1 MKVKIFDESH
11 EADLEERVNEFLS
24 EHTDI
29 IDIKFQ
35 VSITMFSEEQL
46 NHALET
52 KQKKIVQEWGLG
64 YLKSIYNGEYILNLE
79 TLQKSNIEIKE
90 TEFAIQKL
98 VTDDDKYLLFIQITD
113 ILDESFGDEDLAIM
127 SEEIQKAVR
136 KSNNIAGVVILP
148 SNMEISLITAKLDTL
163 SYAKTLKFSEQDLD
177 FIKSLN
183 LKPDENGVIDYRKP
197 IIETLGNYYKDNITS
212 CVDKSESPYIN
223 LSFSPNK
230 TSSVLDKYFD

>member
-1 MKVKIFDESH
+1 MNPLEYLD
-11 EADLEERVNEFLS
+11 ALEEMQLS
-24 EHTDI
+24 K
-29 IDIKFQ
+29 IKQ
-35 VSITMFSEEQL
+35 DSKQQY
-46 NHALET
+46 T
-52 KQKKIVQEWGLG
+52 KDEVINLLKEVGIG
-64 YLKSIYNGEYILNLE
+64 YRKSIYNGEYILNLD
-79 TLQKSNIEIKE
+79 TLQKSNITIKD
-90 TEFAIQKL
+90 TEFAIQKI

-113 ILDESFGDEDLAIM
+113 ILDESFGEEDLAIM
-127 SEEIQKAVR
+127 AEEIQRAVK

-183 LKPDENGVIDYRKP
+183 LEPDENGVIDYRKS
-197 IIETLGNYYKDNITS
+197 IIETLGDYYKDNITS
-212 CVDKSESPYIN
+212 SVDKSESPYIN

>member
-1 MKVKIFDESH
+1 MNP
-11 EADLEERVNEFLS
+11 LEYL
-24 EHTDI
+24 D
-29 IDIKFQ
+29 
-35 VSITMFSEEQL
+35 
-46 NHALET
+46 ALEKMQLSKIKQDSKQQYT
-52 KQKKIVQEWGLG
+52 KDEVINLLKEVGIG
-64 YLKSIYNGEYILNLE
+64 YRKSIYNGEYILNLE
-79 TLQKSNIEIKE
+79 TLQKSNITIKD

-183 LKPDENGVIDYRKP
+183 LKPDENGVIDYRKST
-197 IIETLGNYYKDNITS
+197 IETLGDYYKDNITS
-212 CVDKSESPYIN
+212 SVDKSESPYVN
-223 LSFSPNK
+223 LNFSPNK
-230 TSSVLDKYFD
+230 TSSVLDKYFY

>member
-1 MKVKIFDESH
+1 MNPLEYLD
-11 EADLEERVNEFLS
+11 ALEEMQLS
-24 EHTDI
+24 K
-29 IDIKFQ
+29 IKQ
-35 VSITMFSEEQL
+35 DSKQQY
-46 NHALET
+46 T
-52 KQKKIVQEWGLG
+52 KDEVINLLKEVGIG
-64 YLKSIYNGEYILNLE
+64 YRKSIYNGEYILNLE

-183 LKPDENGVIDYRKP
+183 LEPDENGVIDYRKS
-197 IIETLGNYYKDNITS
+197 IIETLGDYYKDNITS
-212 CVDKSESPYIN
+212 SVDKSGSPYIN

-230 TSSVLDKYFD
+230 TSSVLDKYFY